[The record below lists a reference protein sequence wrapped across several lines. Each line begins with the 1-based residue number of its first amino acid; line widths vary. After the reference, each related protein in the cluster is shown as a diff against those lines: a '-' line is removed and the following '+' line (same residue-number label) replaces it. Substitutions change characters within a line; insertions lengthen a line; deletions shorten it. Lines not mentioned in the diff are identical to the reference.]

1 METFWW
7 RQWAQLDNLGS
18 LWVSPCRLFK
28 EVPPVLQPL
37 VQFSVSSFEA
47 SFNRSHL
54 CLSTT
59 AAAAPYYQ
67 APNIPQDVQ
76 PDRPIGYGAFG
87 VVWWVSLFKKRVN
100 LHQHVTR
107 SCVKFDPHPSW
118 KFVECGPTESHW
130 KKGKKKILLSLTFF
144 VHFPISRLYLF
155 LRIDLSRTVAERVQ
169 WALERRLL
177 CECRESILPYVA
189 CFIPVTILVFPP
201 LHDYTKRVV
210 VVVDKEKLWSRVLP
224 SHTHERRFQLSH
236 RSRCLVLPLY
246 IAFTPCWVK
255 NRNGNYTN
263 THTRKVFLI
272 FRILERDVEV

>member
-87 VVWWVSLFKKRVN
+87 VVWWVSFFKKRVN

-130 KKGKKKILLSLTFF
+130 KKGKKDSFVFDIFRTFS
-144 VHFPISRLYLF
+144 H
-155 LRIDLSRTVAERVQ
+155 
-169 WALERRLL
+169 
-177 CECRESILPYVA
+177 LPTL
-189 CFIPVTILVFPP
+189 FIPANRSVENRCGAGSMGLRTTAFVWMQGVDSSLCCMFHSRYDFGFSSPTR
-201 LHDYTKRVV
+201 LHQT
-210 VVVDKEKLWSRVLP
+210 SR
-224 SHTHERRFQLSH
+224 RR
-236 RSRCLVLPLY
+236 RR
-246 IAFTPCWVK
+246 
-255 NRNGNYTN
+255 
-263 THTRKVFLI
+263 
-272 FRILERDVEV
+272 